1 MYNHLFYYN
10 HHEED
15 NHLSHILQQN
25 CFHEEVDFPAY
36 NNLHEEDNHLCR
48 NYPLNEYLL
57 TRYIHLNDYLV
68 ENYSALQ
75 RELGKRK
82 WGLRVNEAEIQEKI
96 KTCRGLAE
104 ELLQDEELSLEK
116 RNFLEDNLKEL
127 RNLEKKQQP

>member
-1 MYNHLFYYN
+1 MEGGEKVVFKDLGKAYYDALEKYKLLGAIPGDKEIKKDQETLKKEQWPEVERLYRKSLKSLSFLEYN
-10 HHEED
+10 
-15 NHLSHILQQN
+15 
-25 CFHEEVDFPAY
+25 
-36 NNLHEEDNHLCR
+36 
-48 NYPLNEYLL
+48 
-57 TRYIHLNDYLV
+57 

-82 WGLRVNEAEIQEKI
+82 WGLRVNEAEIQEKV

-104 ELLQDEELSLEK
+104 KLLQDEELSLEK